1 MFVVLEMCCLW
12 VSQQNNKTNQTF
24 SYSTLF
30 VVWFWVHVNTVCQNE
45 ITARHGGLCL
55 FSPPAVQNELN
66 ELKITNYVLEG
77 YNAKQGQ
84 KFHNEQS
91 FIKLK
96 LLISSLLS
104 RFFPSFFHL
113 NLLINFLSTVACPAQ
128 AKNKQT

>member
-1 MFVVLEMCCLW
+1 M
-12 VSQQNNKTNQTF
+12 
-24 SYSTLF
+24 
-30 VVWFWVHVNTVCQNE
+30 
-45 ITARHGGLCL
+45 GGLCL
-55 FSPPAVQNELN
+55 FFPPAVQNELN

>member
-12 VSQQNNKTNQTF
+12 VSQQNNKNKSNF
-24 SYSTLF
+24 FLLHFMF

-55 FSPPAVQNELN
+55 SPPPAVQNDLN

-104 RFFPSFFHL
+104 RFFPSFFH
-113 NLLINFLSTVACPAQ
+113 
-128 AKNKQT
+128 

>member
-1 MFVVLEMCCLW
+1 MGDC
-12 VSQQNNKTNQTF
+12 VSP
-24 SYSTLF
+24 
-30 VVWFWVHVNTVCQNE
+30 
-45 ITARHGGLCL
+45 
-55 FSPPAVQNELN
+55 PPAVQNELN

-96 LLISSLLS
+96 LFISSLLS
-104 RFFPSFFHL
+104 RFFPL
-113 NLLINFLSTVACPAQ
+113 NLLINFLSTVACAAQ